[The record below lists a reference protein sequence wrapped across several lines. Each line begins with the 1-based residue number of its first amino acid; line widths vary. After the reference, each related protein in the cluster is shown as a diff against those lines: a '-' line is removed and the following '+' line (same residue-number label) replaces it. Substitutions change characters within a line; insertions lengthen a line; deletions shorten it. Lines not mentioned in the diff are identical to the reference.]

1 MPNYMSID
9 RTLNTMPG
17 AFQPHFHTMPAHRTG
32 KQVSFERAV
41 QKQKLFQKDQSK
53 GDMYIGL
60 LLKGI
65 IPDNTTN

>member
-1 MPNYMSID
+1 
-9 RTLNTMPG
+9 
-17 AFQPHFHTMPAHRTG
+17 MPAHRTG